1 MKALKGLV
9 KVVGTAG
16 LLLGGYILMKS
27 LPDLRRY
34 IKISTM

>member
-1 MKALKGLV
+1 MKALKRLV
-9 KVVGTAG
+9 NVVGTAG

>member
-1 MKALKGLV
+1 MKILAN
-9 KVVGTAG
+9 VVAATT
-16 LLLGGYILMKS
+16 LLFAGYIFINS